1 VIETK
6 GLIPNCSY
14 IIKALTKEDCIMR
27 VIETEMLEAIKH
39 GKDWSKDNT
48 RVESVQ
54 STGGADVFLHG
65 HHIAT
70 VQRDGLALVIVN
82 TLRQWPTRTTMSR
95 LRALGVDVCTR
106 KGVVLLNDQPI

>member
-1 VIETK
+1 MRLIEK
-6 GLIPNCSY
+6 
-14 IIKALTKEDCIMR
+14 
-27 VIETEMLEAIKH
+27 EMLSAINN
-39 GKDWSKDNT
+39 GRNWSKANT
-48 RVESVQ
+48 AVEFAE